1 MKQTI
6 TAISAFIAIIG
17 LNMAGAEAD
26 ANQLVVNLSGLV
38 LTVIGGLVI
47 WLVNRRQP
55 GWEINETINRR

>member
-1 MKQTI
+1 MKKAI

-26 ANQLVVNLSGLV
+26 VNQLVVNLSGLV
-38 LTVIGGLVI
+38 LTVIGGLVV